1 MKHIKAFIAG
11 LAFPATLF
19 PFVYSVFYMSGLQS
33 LRIHP
38 KLQFAPLFV
47 PLIFGFW
54 NVLYFMLG
62 ARCLGKNQNARLLV
76 TGACLGFLLADIG
89 VFGLKVPGLLFG
101 WSDARQYLPLIAA
114 PILYALIW
122 RYIVK
127 FLNELVGLDDS

>member
-11 LAFPATLF
+11 LAFPATLL
-19 PFVYSVFYMSGLQS
+19 PIVYSVFYVSGLQS
-33 LRIHP
+33 LRTYP
-38 KLQFAPLFV
+38 LQFAPLFA

-54 NVLYFMLG
+54 NVLYFMIG
-62 ARCLGKNQNARLLV
+62 ARCLGKNQNARLLA

-89 VFGLKVPGLLFG
+89 VFGLKLPGLLFG
-101 WSDARQYLPLIAA
+101 WSDARQYLPLIGA

-127 FLNELVGLDDS
+127 YLNELAGLDDS